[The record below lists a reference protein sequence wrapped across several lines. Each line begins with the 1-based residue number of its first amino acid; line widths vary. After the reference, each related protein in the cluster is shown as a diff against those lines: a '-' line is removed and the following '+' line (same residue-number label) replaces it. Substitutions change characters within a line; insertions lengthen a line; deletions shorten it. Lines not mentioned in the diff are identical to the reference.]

1 MHKAEGSPYFIW
13 VSKILK
19 KRWVKW
25 ALILAVSIFIFFFG
39 LYISIYLGAFGKIP
53 TVKELSSIQQEE
65 ATQVLDKDGK
75 LIGKYYVYDRQPLAF
90 NDFPQHLIDA
100 LIATEDTRFYEHDGI
115 DNVSLARVF
124 VKNIIFQD
132 KSAGGGSTIT
142 LQLSK
147 NLFGRKQYVLF
158 SMLINKFR
166 ESIIAKRIEE
176 IYSKNEIL
184 TLYLNTVSFSDNTYG
199 IESASRKFF
208 NKPASDLTY
217 SEAAT
222 LVGSLKATSYYNP
235 RLRPE
240 NSQMRRNVVF
250 NQMLNYDYISQHLV
264 DSLSKQNIVLNY
276 KSFSHDL
283 GLAPY
288 FREEVKKQLD
298 SGKAAVWGKKQLS
311 KVLDTLKKPNGDSY
325 DLYRDGLVVHTTL
338 DSTMQ
343 TLAEASVKEHLSKL
357 QNDFETSHGKNAPW
371 ITNKR
376 IIEAAVKKLP
386 KYKFYKEKGL
396 TDKQIED
403 SLSIKKDT
411 ELFGWEGNVVKN
423 LSSIDSL
430 RHYLKFLNTG
440 MLAIEPNTGAVRT
453 YIGGIDYRYFKY
465 DHVSQSER
473 QVGSTFKPFV
483 YTAAIENGMK
493 PCTYFSLQA
502 VTYTN
507 FDNWTP
513 TNSGK
518 KEEDPHL
525 NFNLEMALSNS
536 VNTIAVKVLNQ
547 VGIEKVVQQAKKLG
561 ITKDLPLEPSL
572 ALGVAE
578 INLKELTGAYAS
590 YVNNSKGVKPYIIT
604 KIEDK
609 EGNIIASFEQ
619 EVAEV
624 SAYSDYTRQVM
635 LKMMQ
640 STINSGTAS
649 RLRTTYNLK
658 NDIAGKTGTTQNNK
672 DGWFVGITPN
682 LVTVT
687 WVGNDNHSIGFKST
701 SIGQGANSALPIFG
715 KFYQKLNADSRYNKI
730 TKSTFESPSQE
741 VLDDLD
747 CNPEKRD
754 NLLKRI
760 FGSKQKKK
768 KFKGD

>member
-1 MHKAEGSPYFIW
+1 MHKAETSPFIIW
-13 VSKILK
+13 LSKTLK

-25 ALILAVSIFIFFFG
+25 SLILVASVFIFFFS
-39 LYISIYLGAFGKIP
+39 LYISIYLGAFGKTP

-65 ATQVLDKDGK
+65 ASQVLDKDGK
-75 LIGKYYVYDRQPLAF
+75 LIGKYYVYDRQPLDF
-90 NDFPQHLIDA
+90 KDFPQHLIDA

-124 VKNIIFQD
+124 IKNIIFQD

-147 NLFGRKQYVLF
+147 NLFGRKEYALF

-222 LVGSLKATSYYNP
+222 LVGTLKATSYYNP
-235 RLRPE
+235 RLRAE
-240 NSQMRRNVVF
+240 NSLMRRNVVF
-250 NQMLNYDYISQHLV
+250 NQMLKYNYISQHLV

-288 FREEVKKQLD
+288 FREEVKKQL
-298 SGKAAVWGKKQLS
+298 S
-311 KVLDTLKKPNGDSY
+311 KVLDSIKKPNGDLY

-343 TLAEASVKEHLSKL
+343 TFAEASVTEHLSKL
-357 QNDFETSHGKNAPW
+357 QNDFEASYGKNGPW
-371 ITNKR
+371 ISNKR
-376 IIEAAVKKLP
+376 ILEAAIKKLP
-386 KYKFYKEKGL
+386 QYKFYKEKGL
-396 TDKQIED
+396 TDKQIQD

-411 ELFGWEGNVVKN
+411 ELFAWEGNVVKN
-423 LSSIDSL
+423 VSTIDSL

-440 MLAIEPNTGAVRT
+440 MLSIEPKTGAVRT

-493 PCTYFSLQA
+493 PCSYFSLQA

-507 FDNWTP
+507 FDDWTP

-525 NFNLEMALSNS
+525 NYNLEMALSNS
-536 VNTIAVKVLNQ
+536 VNTIAVKVLNE
-547 VGIEKVVQQAKKLG
+547 VGIENVVKQVKKLG
-561 ITKDLPLEPSL
+561 ITKDLPLKPSL

-590 YVNNSKGVKPYIIT
+590 FVNTSKSVKPYMIT

-609 EGNIIASFEQ
+609 EGNIIASFEP
-619 EVAEV
+619 EVTDV
-624 SAYSDYTRQVM
+624 PAYGDYTRQVM

-640 STINSGTAS
+640 STINRGTAS
-649 RLRTTYNLK
+649 RLRTMYNLK
-658 NDIAGKTGTTQNNK
+658 NEIAGKTGTTQNNK

-715 KFYQKLNADSRYNKI
+715 KFYQKLNADFRYNDI
-730 TKSTFESPSQE
+730 TKGAFESLSQD

-754 NLLKRI
+754 NLFKRI